1 MESLQG
7 YLEVIQVIGGTNSLF
22 NLLTFIGALFIYKKM
37 TRIENKVDLSK
48 IDQDA
53 MDYAIEKSFGN
64 GYANY
69 RKEKK
74 ESLLEDRG
82 ILKGE

>member
-7 YLEVIQVIGGTNSLF
+7 YLEVLQLIGGTNSIF
-22 NLLTFIGALFIYKKM
+22 NVLTLVGALFLYKKLTKM
-37 TRIENKVDLSK
+37 DNKFDLMK
-48 IDQDA
+48 IDQDS

-64 GYANY
+64 GYAGY

-74 ESLLEDRG
+74 VELLGDREVE
-82 ILKGE
+82 KGE